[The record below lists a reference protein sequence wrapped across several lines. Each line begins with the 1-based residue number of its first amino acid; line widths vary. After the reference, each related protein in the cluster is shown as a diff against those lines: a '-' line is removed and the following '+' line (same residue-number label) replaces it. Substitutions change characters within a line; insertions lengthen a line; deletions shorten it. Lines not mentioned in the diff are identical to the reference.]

1 MTHMPPPRLAIFD
14 VNETLSDMRPLA
26 ARFGAV
32 GAPEH
37 LLPTWFAATLRDGM
51 ALTSAGTFAHF
62 RDIGRAVL
70 LQMLPGSPGLR
81 LPPAEAAEHIL
92 DGIGALPLH
101 PDVAPGMRRL
111 RDAGVRLATLTNG
124 GPTTAADLLRG
135 GGIED
140 LVERNLSVGEV
151 GRWKP
156 APEPYRFACSELG
169 VEAEEAVMIA
179 VHPWDVDGAMRA
191 GLLGGWLD
199 RDGRPYPAVFRAP
212 DALGR
217 DLTALA
223 EAIGA

>member
-1 MTHMPPPRLAIFD
+1 MPPPKLAIFD

-26 ARFGAV
+26 ARFAAV
-32 GAPEH
+32 GAPDH

-51 ALTSAGTFAHF
+51 ALASAGAFAQF

-70 LQMLPGSPGLR
+70 LQLLPESPGLG

-111 RDAGVRLATLTNG
+111 REAGVRLVTLTNG

-156 APEPYRFACSELG
+156 APEPYRFACAELG
-169 VEAEEAVMIA
+169 VAAGEALMIA

-191 GLLGGWLD
+191 GLRGGWLD
-199 RDGRPYPAVFRAP
+199 RHGRPYPAVFRVP
-212 DALGR
+212 DAAGR